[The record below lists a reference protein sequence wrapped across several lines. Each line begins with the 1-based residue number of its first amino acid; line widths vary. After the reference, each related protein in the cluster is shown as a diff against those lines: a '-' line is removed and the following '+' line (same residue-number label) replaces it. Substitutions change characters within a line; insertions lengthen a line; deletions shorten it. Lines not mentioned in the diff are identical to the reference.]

1 MDYERIRNF
10 ILSYTSVNGGVLY
23 NIRKKAEETEVPIIR
38 KDTEDFLKVL
48 IGIHKPCEILE
59 VGTAVGYS
67 TIFFAE
73 ELRALYDKKA
83 ILNDK
88 NNKKNII
95 NDKKWHIDTCE
106 MDTDRISEAKKNI
119 SDAGFESFITI
130 HQGDASDTLKRFVEE
145 EKKYDFIFIDAAKAQ
160 YMDYLKSAIKLSRE
174 GTVIVTD
181 NIFGDGDVLESH
193 FLVEKRDRT
202 IHDRMREYIYHITHS
217 DNLVTTLVSVGDGLG
232 VSLVN
237 IR

>member
-73 ELRALYDKKA
+73 ELSL
-83 ILNDK
+83 
-88 NNKKNII
+88 
-95 NDKKWHIDTCE
+95 
-106 MDTDRISEAKKNI
+106 
-119 SDAGFESFITI
+119 SF
-130 HQGDASDTLKRFVEE
+130 
-145 EKKYDFIFIDAAKAQ
+145 
-160 YMDYLKSAIKLSRE
+160 M
-174 GTVIVTD
+174 
-181 NIFGDGDVLESH
+181 
-193 FLVEKRDRT
+193 
-202 IHDRMREYIYHITHS
+202 
-217 DNLVTTLVSVGDGLG
+217 
-232 VSLVN
+232 
-237 IR
+237 